1 MLCDRVGVV
10 LSVLRSFLLIL
21 PNVTLERYETYLW
34 LSEVL
39 DWLNYLLYRFKI
51 QDLGC
56 NWCLMIAST
65 FTLLNMYCNRLSK
78 SVSRFFFKKKSFIWP
93 CLRRYFTSFSLHFM
107 HNPFSVG
114 NNSVL
119 LYFSVV
125 VNLLL
130 N

>member
-56 NWCLMIAST
+56 N
-65 FTLLNMYCNRLSK
+65 
-78 SVSRFFFKKKSFIWP
+78 
-93 CLRRYFTSFSLHFM
+93 
-107 HNPFSVG
+107 
-114 NNSVL
+114 
-119 LYFSVV
+119 
-125 VNLLL
+125 
-130 N
+130 